1 MTVSVILPCYDQAI
15 TLKKEVSTCSAYSI
29 PPTSGQPNQVN
40 PDYTHIAVILDRT
53 GSMESIR
60 DDTIGGFNAFLNEQK
75 QQPSK
80 ATLTLVQ
87 FDSQDPYEVIH
98 QVKTIKEVPE
108 LTKETYVPRA
118 TTPLLDAIGRGIN
131 DLEKCVADMKEDD
144 RPSKVVFVVITDGQ
158 ENASREFRRDQ
169 ILKMI
174 NEKEKQYGWQF
185 VFLSADL
192 DAINDAMDH
201 GFQAKAAMA
210 FDQTGVGVKNAWAL
224 CFPEHLR
231 IIGHRRQRM
240 WHFRMRTGINSGVSA
255 KERGRFFGYAVLR
268 WWGTAYLKSL
278 QDHKFAASCDF
289 FMDAIGGIMRF
300 FSKGFWAI

>member
-1 MTVSVILPCYDQAI
+1 MFSLFNP
-15 TLKKEVSTCSAYSI
+15 SI
-29 PPTSGQPNQVN
+29 SGRPAPVK
-40 PDYTHIAVILDRT
+40 PDYTHLAVILDRT

-75 QQPSK
+75 QLPGK

-87 FDSQDPYEVIH
+87 FDSQDPYDVIH
-98 QVKTIKEVPE
+98 QVKPIIEVSE

-131 DLEKCVADMKEDD
+131 DLEKCISDMQEQD

-174 NEKEKQYGWQF
+174 NEKEKQSGWQF

-201 GFQAKAAMA
+201 GFQTRFSLA
-210 FDQTGVGVKNAWAL
+210 FDKDSKGTRNAWGSVSEKISNFRASRSQDVA
-224 CFPEHLR
+224 FSDEDR
-231 IIGHRRQRM
+231 NKQR
-240 WHFRMRTGINSGVSA
+240 S
-255 KERGRFFGYAVLR
+255 ERKRKR
-268 WWGTAYLKSL
+268 
-278 QDHKFAASCDF
+278 
-289 FMDAIGGIMRF
+289 
-300 FSKGFWAI
+300 

>member
-1 MTVSVILPCYDQAI
+1 MISLFNP
-15 TLKKEVSTCSAYSI
+15 STN
-29 PPTSGQPNQVN
+29 GQGNQMKT
-40 PDYTHIAVILDRT
+40 DYTHIAVILDRT

-60 DDTIGGFNAFLNEQK
+60 DDTIGGFNTFISEQK
-75 QQPSK
+75 LQPNK

-98 QVKTIKEVPE
+98 QVKTIQEVPE
-108 LTKETYVPRA
+108 LTRETYVPRA

-131 DLEKCVADMKEDD
+131 DLEKCVADMKEGE

-192 DAINDAMDH
+192 DAINDAMAQ
-201 GFQAKAAMA
+201 GFQPAAAMA
-210 FDQTGVGVKNAWAL
+210 FDQTGVGVKNAWAAVSQNISNYRSSKAKNVS
-224 CFPEHLR
+224 FSEDDR
-231 IIGHRRQRM
+231 KKQR
-240 WHFRMRTGINSGVSA
+240 S
-255 KERGRFFGYAVLR
+255 ERKRKR
-268 WWGTAYLKSL
+268 
-278 QDHKFAASCDF
+278 
-289 FMDAIGGIMRF
+289 
-300 FSKGFWAI
+300 

>member
-1 MTVSVILPCYDQAI
+1 MLSLF
-15 TLKKEVSTCSAYSI
+15 S
-29 PPTSGQPNQVN
+29 PTTNGQPNQTKI
-40 PDYTHIAVILDRT
+40 DYTHMAVILDRT

-75 QQPSK
+75 QQPGK

-87 FDSQDPYEVIH
+87 FDSQDPYEAIH

-131 DLEKCVADMKEDD
+131 DLGKCLADMKEDD
-144 RPSKVVFVVITDGQ
+144 KPSKVVFVVITDGQ

-192 DAINDAMDH
+192 DAINDALDH

-210 FDQTGVGVKNAWAL
+210 FDQTGVGAQNAWASVSQNIANYWSSKAKDVS
-224 CFPEHLR
+224 FSEEDR
-231 IIGHRRQRM
+231 KKQR
-240 WHFRMRTGINSGVSA
+240 S
-255 KERGRFFGYAVLR
+255 ERKKKR
-268 WWGTAYLKSL
+268 
-278 QDHKFAASCDF
+278 
-289 FMDAIGGIMRF
+289 
-300 FSKGFWAI
+300 